1 MIFLISEYCYY
12 EAPLIIPQNLL
23 HAFLAFAIYPSII
36 RLFCST
42 LWLCLHTS
50 LFYFIFQA
58 LLRGGSKWTTSKQF
72 TFLQNHI
79 GDRPLILP
87 FFVMTSYHLLG
98 SDMSL
103 SHLLFVPSTP
113 PPLLFTTHS
122 LPGTSYIHCYLRYL
136 SPLSTSSRER
146 RPTWHGSVPR
156 TTAWQGI
163 PCMTGGWTDWRM
175 K

>member
-42 LWLCLHTS
+42 LWLCLHTL
-50 LFYFIFQA
+50 LFYLIFQA
-58 LLRGGSKWTTSKQF
+58 LLRGGSKLTTSKQF

-113 PPLLFTTHS
+113 PLFCSQHTHFLAHCIFTVISGIYLLRVQA
-122 LPGTSYIHCYLRYL
+122 PGSGDRHGMAL
-136 SPLSTSSRER
+136 SPEPQLGRVS
-146 RPTWHGSVPR
+146 HV
-156 TTAWQGI
+156 
-163 PCMTGGWTDWRM
+163 
-175 K
+175 